1 MTEKRKNIDKVPN
14 LRFPEF
20 EDEWEKK
27 KFSKYIK
34 LFRGSS
40 PRPIVKFITKDENGV
55 NWIKIGDTKNTDN
68 SIINNVEEKITI
80 EGARKS
86 RKVTNGELI
95 LANSMSFGKTYQLS
109 IDGYIYDGWFVLRE
123 YENYFEK
130 SFLLQLLNSDYLQK
144 QYKRLSA
151 GGVVQNISSEIVY
164 ETILIRPSLQEQK
177 KISSFLSLIDE
188 NITTQRKTIE
198 SLESLIKGVS
208 QKLLTQKV
216 RFKKFTDEWKDK
228 RLGEICNFY
237 KGSPLSKN
245 NILEDGNSKCIH
257 YGELFT
263 TYKVVISEIISR
275 TNKRG
280 FKSEIGDIL
289 MPSSDVTPLGLATAS
304 AILEGNVILGG
315 DINIIRPTIELNS
328 VFLSYLLNF
337 GKKKII
343 ELVSG
348 TTIKHIY
355 SKDLKQIK
363 ISIPNIEE
371 QTKIADFLSKI
382 SDKIETEKKILE
394 LLEQQ
399 KKYFLQNLFI

>member
-1 MTEKRKNIDKVPN
+1 M
-14 LRFPEF
+14 RFPEF

-188 NITTQRKTIE
+188 NITTQKKII
-198 SLESLIKGVS
+198 LNYESLIQSFRDDLLK
-208 QKLLTQKV
+208 QKI
-216 RFKKFTDEWKDK
+216 RFKDES
-228 RLGEICNFY
+228 G
-237 KGSPLSKN
+237 N
-245 NILEDGNSKCIH
+245 NYPDWEKIKLEEVCEKQSSN
-257 YGELFT
+257 
-263 TYKVVISEIISR
+263 ISA
-275 TNKRG
+275 NK
-280 FKSEIGDIL
+280 
-289 MPSSDVTPLGLATAS
+289 
-304 AILEGNVILGG
+304 
-315 DINIIRPTIELNS
+315 IED
-328 VFLSYLLNF
+328 NF
-337 GKKKII
+337 GEFPIYGATGFLKNIDFYEVETDYIAII
-343 ELVSG
+343 KDGAGVGRLFLCSG
-348 TTIKHIY
+348 KSSVLGTLDIITPKNINLYFLYCLLSNINFDKYSTGSTIPHIY
-355 SKDLKQIK
+355 FKDYKK
-363 ISIPNIEE
+363 EFCMTPCIEE

-399 KKYFLQNLFI
+399 KKYFLQNMFI

>member
-1 MTEKRKNIDKVPN
+1 M
-14 LRFPEF
+14 RFPEF
-20 EDEWEKK
+20 TRDWKERKIKDLGNFIGGGTPDTTNQKFWEGK
-27 KFSKYIK
+27 IPWV
-34 LFRGSS
+34 SS
-40 PRPIVKFITKDENGV
+40 SDIAIDDIHNILKTRFITEEAIKSSATKLIPKGGIVMVSRVGIGKFAVADEELCTSQDFTNLVTTENEYFLCYYFNARSNKFVRLGQGTS
-55 NWIKIGDTKNTDN
+55 IKGFTTQDI
-68 SIINNVEEKITI
+68 
-80 EGARKS
+80 KS
-86 RKVTNGELI
+86 AKFFI
-95 LANSMSFGKTYQLS
+95 PQL
-109 IDGYIYDGWFVLRE
+109 D
-123 YENYFEK
+123 
-130 SFLLQLLNSDYLQK
+130 
-144 QYKRLSA
+144 
-151 GGVVQNISSEIVY
+151 
-164 ETILIRPSLQEQK
+164 EQQ
-177 KISSFLSLIDE
+177 KISSFLSLLDE
-188 NITTQRKTIE
+188 KITSSMKTIE